1 MCLAHIDGQKI
12 SMILVIVEDLYN
24 VANLATEGRSS
35 EAAEDEDQRFAVGAL
50 ANVKSFGAI
59 ERE

>member
-24 VANLATEGRSS
+24 VADLATEGRSS
-35 EAAEDEDQRFAVGAL
+35 EAAEDQDQRFAVGAL
-50 ANVKSFGAI
+50 AKVKSFAAI